1 MKTLRLI
8 LGAVASIAALVSLN
22 ISLAQQQQAGTPPA
36 TAEQGTKV
44 TLYVP
49 ITDGPLA
56 RAASVAYEK
65 GDNQVIGS
73 YLAGLLGLAA
83 NKDFPVRQWGTVIAE
98 EKRRSISVS
107 TERGHIDIVIASMEL
122 DQTKVI
128 LYLTSPKGVLE
139 KVVYAEKGKGGHQV
153 PSFTVQDQ
161 FEKEKEFW
169 IQYANSPPR

>member
-1 MKTLRLI
+1 VKFVSSTLI
-8 LGAVASIAALVSLN
+8 AFGCIAAFISANL
-22 ISLAQQQQAGTPPA
+22 SLAQEQQTGTPPA
-36 TAEQGTKV
+36 TAAQDTKV
-44 TLYVP
+44 KLYVP

-65 GDNQVIGS
+65 GENEVIGS
-73 YLAGLLGLAA
+73 YLAGLLGVASD
-83 NKDFPVRQWGTVIAE
+83 KDFPVRQWLLIGE

-107 TERGHIDIVIASMEL
+107 TDRGHIDIVFASM
-122 DQTKVI
+122 DVGMTKVV

-139 KVVYAEKGKGGHQV
+139 KAVYAEKGKGGHQV

-169 IQYANSPPR
+169 IQYANNNAK

>member
-1 MKTLRLI
+1 MKFVRLTLI
-8 LGAVASIAALVSLN
+8 AFGCVAVSISANLC
-22 ISLAQQQQAGTPPA
+22 LAQEQQPGASPA
-36 TAEQGTKV
+36 TAAQGTKV

-65 GDNQVIGS
+65 GENQVIGS
-73 YLAGLLGLAA
+73 YLAGLLGLTAD
-83 NKDFPVRQWGTVIAE
+83 KDFPVRQWGRIDE

-107 TERGHIDIVIASMEL
+107 TDRGHIDIVFASMDAGL
-122 DQTKVI
+122 TKVI

-139 KVVYAEKGKGGHQV
+139 KAVYAEKGKGGHQV

-169 IQYANSPPR
+169 IQYTNNPSR